1 MSLDRRRFLAS
12 TTALAATLAAGAA
25 PADAQAKKFVAMGH
39 AVHQRAIS
47 DAKGGDS
54 SAAWRARTG
63 YEVEWLTFGVEAVHE
78 RVYREASLAQGGV
91 DVAFILE
98 RFGGPH
104 IAPLFEDL
112 GPWQAK
118 DPIEDFEE
126 IGAGMRQAHTYGGR
140 MIGIPYRHAT
150 HGLFYNEAIL
160 KERGIARAP
169 ETFEDVIEFAEKCSF
184 VRPDGTRVHGYA
196 TSMDDPS
203 GVGDVIRAMGGT
215 FISNDYKYRAD
226 EPEAV
231 RAIAL
236 LRDWYKK
243 QVLPRNMM
251 TFKTE
256 EVITAIQQGRAAITN
271 QPFGRFINYNDPKQ
285 SKYPGD
291 VKIANIPLM
300 KSLGR
305 PGISSAKTSVWA
317 MAIPKNARD
326 KALSWSF
333 IKEVSSKVNTIHAA
347 VNGNGPVRLS
357 AYDDPKVRELA
368 PWADFERKALPTAV
382 LVLPGFEQAA
392 RAMDIFMEEVQ
403 RVMLGQAEPLE
414 GMKSARAR
422 IEPLL
427 PKV

>member
-1 MSLDRRRFLAS
+1 MTLARRHFVAGSAAALG
-12 TTALAATLAAGAA
+12 LAASPIRTQ
-25 PADAQAKKFVAMGH
+25 AQAKKFVVMGH
-39 AVHQRAIS
+39 AVHQRAVS

-54 SAAWRARTG
+54 SAEWRQKNG
-63 YEVEWLTFGVEAVHE
+63 LEVEWLTFGVEAVHE
-78 RVYREASLAQGGV
+78 RVYREASLSQGGV

-118 DPIEDFEE
+118 DPIEDIAE
-126 IGAGMRQAHTYGGR
+126 IGEGMRAAHTYGGR
-140 MIGIPYRHAT
+140 AIGIPYRHAT
-150 HGLFYNEAIL
+150 HGLFYNEDIL
-160 KERGIARAP
+160 KERGITRAP
-169 ETFEDVIEFAEKCSF
+169 ETFEDVIAFAEQCSF
-184 VRPDGTRVHGYA
+184 VRSDGTRVNGFA

-203 GVGDVIRAMGGT
+203 GVGDVIRAFGGT
-215 FISNDYKYRAD
+215 FISNDYKFRAD

-231 RAIAL
+231 RAITL
-236 LRDWYKK
+236 MRDWYRK
-243 QVLPRNMM
+243 QVIPRNMM

-256 EVITAIQQGRAAITN
+256 EVITAMQQGRAAITN
-271 QPFGRFINYNDPKQ
+271 QPFGRFLNYNDPKQ
-285 SKYPGD
+285 SKYPGAIK
-291 VKIANIPLM
+291 VGNIPLL
-300 KSLGR
+300 KSLNR
-305 PGISSAKTSVWA
+305 PGLSPAKTSVWA

-333 IKEVSSKVNTIHAA
+333 IKEVSSKASTIRAA
-347 VNGNGPVRLS
+347 VNGNGPVRFS

-368 PWADFERKALPTAV
+368 PFADFERKALPTAV

-403 RVMLGQAEPLE
+403 RVMLGQAEPLD

-427 PKV
+427 PKA

>member
-1 MSLDRRRFLAS
+1 MTLDRRNFLAGS
-12 TTALAATLAAGAA
+12 AGALALASGAM
-25 PADAQAKKFVAMGH
+25 PVHAQARKFVVMCH

-54 SAAWRARTG
+54 TAAWRQQTG
-63 YEVEWLTFGVEAVHE
+63 MEVEWLTFGVEAVHE
-78 RVYREASLAQGGV
+78 RVYREASLSQGGV
-91 DVAFILE
+91 DVALILE

-118 DPIEDFEE
+118 DPIEDIAE
-126 IGAGMRQAHTYGGR
+126 IGAGMRAAHTYGGR
-140 MIGIPYRHAT
+140 TIGIPYRHAT
-150 HGLFYNEAIL
+150 HGLFYNEEIF
-160 KERGIARAP
+160 KERGITRAP

-184 VRPDGTRVHGYA
+184 VRPDGTRVNGFA

-203 GVGDVIRAMGGT
+203 GIGDVIRAFGGN
-215 FISNDYKYRAD
+215 FISNDYKFRAD

-231 RAIAL
+231 RAITL
-236 LRDWYKK
+236 LRDWYRK
-243 QVLPRNMM
+243 QVIPRNMM

-271 QPFGRFINYNDPKQ
+271 QPFGRFLNYNDPKQ
-285 SKYPGD
+285 SKYPGAIK
-291 VKIANIPLM
+291 VGNIPLL
-300 KSLGR
+300 KSLGK
-305 PGISSAKTSVWA
+305 PGLSPAKTSVWA
-317 MAIPKNARD
+317 LAIPKNARD
-326 KALSWSF
+326 KAASWSF
-333 IKEVSSKVNTIHAA
+333 IKEVSSKASTIRAA
-347 VNGNGPVRLS
+347 VNGNGPVRFS

-368 PWADFERKALPTAV
+368 PFSDFERKALPTAV

-403 RVMLGQAEPLE
+403 RVMLGQAEPVD
-414 GMKSARAR
+414 GMKSARLR

-427 PKV
+427 PKA